1 MSETIRDYKA
11 TLQLPQTDFPMK
23 AGLPKSEPEI
33 LAYWQEIGL
42 YERLREAAQGREKF
56 VLHDG
61 PPYANGDIHI
71 GHALNKIL
79 KDIIV
84 RAHQM
89 MGKDAA
95 YVPGWD
101 CHGLPIEWKIEEQY
115 RAQGKNKDDVPPH
128 EFRAQ
133 CRQFA
138 DKWMTIQ
145 SRQFQRLGVLGDWDK
160 PYSTMDFEAE
170 AIIVQEF
177 QKFIMDGSL
186 YRGSKPVMWSVMEKT
201 ALAEAEVEYE
211 EHRSPTIFVKFPVIE
226 AKDMDFLAGASV
238 VIWTTTPWTLPANRA
253 LAYSENLAYGLYQAG
268 DDRLILCDNLAK
280 QVMQAAEIETFKR
293 LGDVDPAGIIC
304 AHPLH
309 KQGYDFQVPVLAG
322 DFVTDETGTG
332 LVHVAPGHG
341 QDDYELVTKHNRT
354 LAQNNGAQNKAE
366 AGYVEIPETVDENGI
381 YYPHVPLFAGKRV
394 FNYIFDDKENYEEA
408 NSAVIRAL
416 DAAQSLVA
424 QGKLRHQYPHSWRS
438 KAPLIFRNTPQ
449 WFIAMDKAPHSL
461 RQKALAAIDKV
472 QWYPKTGRNRIYAM
486 IENRPDWVVSRQRAW
501 GVPLTIFMRKNTQNA
516 EIEILQDAEV
526 NQRIVEKVRQNG
538 ADAWFDTD
546 PQEFL
551 GDKYNADDYEQVH
564 DILDV
569 WFDSGTTHA
578 FVLEAR
584 ADLCW
589 PADVYLEGSD
599 QHRGWFQSSLLEACA
614 TRDTAPYK
622 NVVTHGFTMDEK
634 GRKMSKSM
642 NNAVDPLK
650 ITEQSGSEI
659 IRLWTVSCDY
669 SEDQRIGADIIKAN
683 TDAYRKMRNCFRFLL
698 GNLAGFD
705 DDEKIAPEN
714 MPELEQYMLHRLVEL
729 DALVRHNYQHFDF
742 RKIYQAVFNFMTVDL
757 SAFYFDIRKDALYC
771 DPKNSMARRGCR
783 TVLDIIFHC
792 LTHWLAPILCFTTE
806 EVWQNRFGRARG
818 SVHEQQ
824 FPAMNG
830 DWQNDA
836 LAEKWEIIRK
846 IRRVVTGALEIERR
860 EKRIG
865 SSLEAAPKLYINN
878 AAWQATLEGLD
889 MADICITSQ
898 IMVLFEAPPEKAFR
912 LEDVADIGVVPA
924 LAEGKKC
931 QRSWKILPDIGAVAG
946 FPDLSPR
953 DAAAVQEWD
962 AAKEGANVT
971 N

>member
-42 YERLREAAQGREKF
+42 YERLREAARGREKF

-115 RAQGKNKDDVPPH
+115 RAQGKNKDDVPAH

-226 AKDMDFLAGASV
+226 AKDMAFLAGASV

-253 LAYSENLAYGLYQAG
+253 LAYAENLTYGLYQAG
-268 DDRLILCDNLAK
+268 DDTLILCDNLAK
-280 QVMQAAEIETFKR
+280 QVMQAAEIETFNR

-354 LAQNNGAQNKAE
+354 LAQNKAE

-416 DAAQSLVA
+416 DEAQSLIA

-449 WFIAMDKAPHSL
+449 WFIAMDKASHSL
-461 RQKALAAIDKV
+461 RQKALKAIDKV

-501 GVPLTIFMRKNTQNA
+501 GVPLTIFMRKNTADTGTGA
-516 EIEILQDAEV
+516 EIEILQDGEV

-538 ADAWFDTD
+538 ADAWFNTD

-659 IRLWTVSCDY
+659 IRLWTTSCDY
-669 SEDQRIGADIIKAN
+669 SEDQRIGPEIIKAN

-729 DALVRHNYQHFDF
+729 DALVRHNYQHF
-742 RKIYQAVFNFMTVDL
+742 
-757 SAFYFDIRKDALYC
+757 
-771 DPKNSMARRGCR
+771 
-783 TVLDIIFHC
+783 
-792 LTHWLAPILCFTTE
+792 
-806 EVWQNRFGRARG
+806 
-818 SVHEQQ
+818 
-824 FPAMNG
+824 
-830 DWQNDA
+830 
-836 LAEKWEIIRK
+836 
-846 IRRVVTGALEIERR
+846 
-860 EKRIG
+860 
-865 SSLEAAPKLYINN
+865 
-878 AAWQATLEGLD
+878 
-889 MADICITSQ
+889 
-898 IMVLFEAPPEKAFR
+898 
-912 LEDVADIGVVPA
+912 
-924 LAEGKKC
+924 
-931 QRSWKILPDIGAVAG
+931 
-946 FPDLSPR
+946 
-953 DAAAVQEWD
+953 
-962 AAKEGANVT
+962 
-971 N
+971 